1 MFRMIM
7 TALAASMALL
17 PSAFSQTWP
26 AKPIHLVVPNAPGGP
41 TDLVARVLAQKMTE
55 SLGQQAIV
63 ENRIGAGG
71 IVGTESVARA
81 TPDGYA
87 ILVSAA
93 GPMVITPHF
102 NAGLPYDPLRDF
114 APVALGATA
123 PMILVTPPNGAKS
136 LQELIAQAR
145 AQPGRLNYATAG
157 VGTPP
162 HLSAELL
169 KSMAGIDV
177 LHVPYK
183 GTPQV
188 EAAAMNGEVN
198 FTFTQPTILNMA
210 KAGRVRALA
219 ISSARRSSLAPDVP
233 TLAESGLPGFEVTAW
248 YGLFAPSRTPDEIV
262 QRLNAEVMRALP
274 QPEVAERFKA
284 MGFEAAAAHGAGEF
298 AAFVRQESAKWQK
311 VVKEAGIKGE

>member
-1 MFRMIM
+1 MFRLIM
-7 TALAASMALL
+7 TALAASMALTPPTL
-17 PSAFSQTWP
+17 AQTWP
-26 AKPIHLVVPNAPGGP
+26 ARPIRLVVPNAPGGP
-41 TDLVARVLAQKMTE
+41 TDLVARVLAQRMIE
-55 SLGQQAIV
+55 SMGQQVIV

-81 TPDGYA
+81 APDGYA
-87 ILVSAA
+87 VLVSAA

-102 NAGLPYDPLRDF
+102 HAGLPYDPLRDF
-114 APVALGATA
+114 VPVALGATA

-136 LQELIAQAR
+136 LRELIAQAKAR
-145 AQPGRLNYATAG
+145 PGRLNYATAG

-162 HLSAELL
+162 HLCAELL

-198 FTFTQPTILNMA
+198 FTFTQPTILTMA

-219 ISSARRSSLAPDVP
+219 ISSAKRSSLAPDVP

-262 QRLNAEVMRALP
+262 HRLNAEVMRALR
-274 QPEVAERFKA
+274 QPEVVERFKSL
-284 MGFEAAAAHGAGEF
+284 GFEAAAVHDEREF
-298 AAFVRQESAKWQK
+298 AAFVRRESVKWQK